1 MTTLNAAFDPFVGT
15 LTTNNMH
22 SCTSPQWLRIFSTML
37 AQKYKIW
44 RLKLPKWTK
53 YLSNTDRIAFS
64 GASGS
69 MEEDFFTKS
78 QSWKKGS
85 PDQRSRC
92 RTCAEA
98 CHSPFKYDCTSKDQ
112 PHQILRHLKH
122 ILKVFFFKMYVQK
135 CIVMRFLHL
144 KVAVHSL
151 KLGCGSLFIGTLFK
165 TCCRYKA
172 QIWHRKNMFISHH
185 IF

>member
-1 MTTLNAAFDPFVGT
+1 MATLNATFDPFVGT
-15 LTTNNMH
+15 LTTNNMP

-44 RLKLPKWTK
+44 RLKLPKWRK

-64 GASGS
+64 GVSGS
-69 MEEDFFTKS
+69 MKEDFFTKS
-78 QSWKKGS
+78 RSWKKGS

-98 CHSPFKYDCTSKDQ
+98 CHGPFKYDCTPKHQ
-112 PHQILRHLKH
+112 PHKILRHLKH
-122 ILKVFFFKMYVQK
+122 ILKFFFFEMCVQK
-135 CIVMRFLHL
+135 CTVTRFLQL

-151 KLGCGSLFIGTLFK
+151 KLGCGSLFIGVLFK
-165 TCCRYKA
+165 TCCRYKV

-185 IF
+185 IC